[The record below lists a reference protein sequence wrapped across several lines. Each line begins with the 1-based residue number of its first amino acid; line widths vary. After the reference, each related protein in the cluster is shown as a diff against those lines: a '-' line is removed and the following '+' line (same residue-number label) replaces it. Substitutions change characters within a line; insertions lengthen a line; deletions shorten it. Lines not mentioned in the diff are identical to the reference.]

1 MIPEPAKQ
9 HVQNVETIA
18 SLLARSEEQVNS
30 HQRGIERVTAV
41 IGRPATVYVFV
52 LTIVVWTTSNA
63 VLDPPP
69 FFWLQGAIGFL
80 ALMMTTFVLT
90 TQNRLARLTEQ
101 RSHLDLQVNLLAEQ
115 KAAKIIELMEEL
127 RRDLPNVRNRVDEV
141 ADAMQEAV
149 DPGAVMSAL
158 EEIESPTERGH
169 SK

>member
-52 LTIVVWTTSNA
+52 LIIVVWTTSNA
-63 VLDPPP
+63 VMTAAGRPLDPPP

-80 ALMMTTFVLT
+80 ALMMSTVVLT

-127 RRDLPNVRNRVDEV
+127 RRDLPNVRNRVDRV
-141 ADAMQEAV
+141 ADVMKEAV
-149 DPGAVMSAL
+149 DP
-158 EEIESPTERGH
+158 
-169 SK
+169 